1 MSPIIFP
8 TYHKFCR
15 KCIAS
20 HLLEAWH
27 HSLSRCPCS
36 RRLEATDNRSQYVS
50 CTIMDF
56 DVKANPAKALENL
69 AKVEKDAEAVPHVLA
84 QLKSLLEFLGNKKC
98 NGDMRTQLNKSL
110 EAIANNDSINE
121 AAIRELGVPVAM
133 DRAMNSTKW
142 QEKVAALKMIE
153 CWAES
158 SPDAV
163 TNSMVEIVPKLSGLF
178 WDTKKELSGQ
188 AKSTLTAA
196 CRAIDN
202 VDLAPF
208 IPQLIKAIA
217 EPETVE
223 ECIYALAATTF
234 VQAVKAP
241 ALSITVP
248 LLERGFKE
256 RKVATIRQ
264 CAKITENLAK
274 LVADPMDVAPFLP
287 VLGPALNKAKTD
299 VSDPECRS
307 RCAAAHDALL
317 AIGSVNDDQSKASE
331 ADKAALRAKVKEV
344 VAANMKGSAPAVI
357 TYTEAALAGL
367 VHDSEKPNL
376 DSWVQ
381 DLTPSL
387 GKDKEKAIG
396 DMFAGLQGLKKE
408 GPSEVFEDDA
418 KADEDVLCDCRFS
431 LAYGSKILLN
441 SARMKLIRGR
451 RYGLVASK
459 AAGKTT
465 LLKAIANNQ
474 LEGFPG
480 PEQCKTV
487 FVEDDIAGS
496 DAKMNVVEFVMNT
509 VGEDGITEDMVR
521 QGLSSVGFD
530 DEHLKKPVSSLSGGW
545 RIKTAVARAMLRNAD
560 ILLLDQPTN
569 HLDVKNVQWVVD
581 YLTGEAT
588 KNVTCL
594 IVTHDLDFANKV
606 LTNTIFFTPSLKL
619 DSYVGNLETFFE
631 KFPDARA
638 LFDITDSK
646 DPFNFPVPAPIEGL
660 KAKGS
665 KCMTMENVTFS
676 YPGQERPQLENVN
689 VRVSMASR
697 VCCAGPNGAGK
708 STLIKLLTGALTP
721 STGVVWRHPNVRV
734 AYVGQ
739 HAFEYVEHHLQKTPN
754 EYIRWRYD
762 GGDDKEA
769 LNKSNMQITPEEQAI
784 MDKPFEVTFENE
796 EGKTV
801 KEKRVVEKLMGR
813 RKEKTGLFYECKF
826 KGKSQDQNIWMD
838 REELIEKGF
847 EKLVMAVDR
856 KKLAAEGAYTRTL
869 SARNVE
875 EHLIGVG
882 LDSEAATHT
891 RIAQLSSGQKI
902 KVVLA
907 AALWYL
913 PHILILDEPTNY
925 ASREDLASL
934 AKAMNNWAGGIVL
947 ITHSKAFADLTTRE
961 NWIVQNHRC
970 EISGEADWVA
980 LEKEALE
987 LGIGQGDQLDAAGN
1001 KVEAKKKRDPA
1012 DVKPR
1017 DKKVMMKEIKKKIAN
1032 ESELTEFEY
1041 ECATAWELWG

>member
-1 MSPIIFP
+1 MNFDL
-8 TYHKFCR
+8 KAD
-15 KCIAS
+15 AS
-20 HLLEAWH
+20 KAIEALEAA
-27 HSLSRCPCS
+27 SKQTTSIPFVLSQLEGLISFVGDKKCTAELRTKLTAA
-36 RRLEATDNRSQYVS
+36 LEAV
-50 CTIMDF
+50 
-56 DVKANPAKALENL
+56 AK
-69 AKVEKDAEAVPHVLA
+69 
-84 QLKSLLEFLGNKKC
+84 
-98 NGDMRTQLNKSL
+98 
-110 EAIANNDSINE
+110 NDSVNE
-121 AAIRELGVPVAM
+121 AAIKELGVPVAM
-133 DRAMNSTKW
+133 ARAVDSTKW
-142 QEKVAALKMIE
+142 QEKVVALRLIE
-153 CWAES
+153 LWAES
-158 SPDAV
+158 APDAV
-163 TNSMVEIVPKLSGLF
+163 TDSMVSIVPKLSALF
-178 WDTKKELSGQ
+178 WDSKAEVKNQ
-188 AKSTLTAA
+188 AKATLTAA

-202 VDLAPF
+202 IDLAPF
-208 IPQLIKAIA
+208 IPNLIRAIA

-223 ECIYALAATTF
+223 DCIYALAATTF

-256 RKVATIRQ
+256 RKIATIRQ
-264 CAKITENLAK
+264 CAKISENLAK
-274 LVADPMDVAPFLP
+274 LVADPVDVAPFLP
-287 VLGPALNKAKTD
+287 VLGPALAKAKSE

-317 AIGSVNDDQSKASE
+317 AIGSVNTDQ
-331 ADKAALRAKVKEV
+331 DKANQAALTSLKAKVKEV
-344 VAANMKGSAPAVI
+344 AAANMKGQPEALI
-357 TYTEAALAGL
+357 KFTEAALVGL
-367 VHDSEKPNL
+367 VN
-376 DSWVQ
+376 
-381 DLTPSL
+381 
-387 GKDKEKAIG
+387 DKEKPTVEAWVMDLEPTLGKANEKAIQA
-396 DMFAGLQGLKKE
+396 MFNGLAGQKKDTVA
-408 GPSEVFEDDA
+408 EVFEDDT
-418 KADEDVLCDCRFS
+418 KEGEDVLCDCRFS

-441 SARMKLIRGR
+441 SARMRLLRGR

-480 PEQCKTV
+480 PDVCKTV

-496 DAKMNVVEFVMNT
+496 DSKYGVVQFVLNT
-509 VGEDGITEDMVR
+509 VGEDGITEEMVR
-521 QGLSSVGFD
+521 KGLQAVGFD
-530 DEHLKKPVSSLSGGW
+530 DHHLNLPVSSLSGGW

-588 KNVTCL
+588 KNVTCI
-594 IVTHDLDFANKV
+594 IVTHDLNFANKV

-619 DSYVGNLETFFE
+619 DSYIGNLEAFFQ
-631 KFPDARA
+631 KNPDARA
-638 LFDITDSK
+638 LFDISDSK

-665 KCMTMENVTFS
+665 KCMTMENVAFT
-676 YPGQERPQLENVN
+676 YPGAEKPQLENVN

-697 VCCAGPNGAGK
+697 VCCAGANGAGK

-721 STGVVWRHPNVRV
+721 SSGVVWRHPNVRV

-769 LNKSNMQITPEEQAI
+769 LNKSNMVITPEEQAK
-784 MDKPFEVTFENE
+784 MDKPFEVAFTDE
-796 EGKTV
+796 EGKTQ
-801 KEKRVVEKLMGR
+801 KEKRVIERLMGR
-813 RKEKTGLFYECKF
+813 RKEKTGLFYEAKF

-838 REELIEKGF
+838 RDDLIEKGF
-847 EKLVMAVDR
+847 EKMVLAVDR

-947 ITHSKAFADLTTRE
+947 ITHSQQFAELTTRE
-961 NWIVQNHRC
+961 NWIVANHRC

-987 LGIGQGDQLDAAGN
+987 LGLGNPDQLDAAGN
-1001 KVEAKKKRDPA
+1001 KVDVKKKRDPN
-1012 DVKPR
+1012 DIKPR
-1017 DKKVMMKEIKKKIAN
+1017 DKKIMQKEIKKKIDT
-1032 ESELTEFEY
+1032 EQELTEFEY
-1041 ECATAWELWG
+1041 ECATAWGMWN

>member
-1 MSPIIFP
+1 M
-8 TYHKFCR
+8 T
-15 KCIAS
+15 
-20 HLLEAWH
+20 
-27 HSLSRCPCS
+27 
-36 RRLEATDNRSQYVS
+36 
-50 CTIMDF
+50 DF
-56 DVKANPAKALENL
+56 DFKADANVALANL
-69 AKVEKDAEAVPHVLA
+69 QAAAKDATKVPFVLA
-84 QLKSLLEFLGNKKC
+84 QLESILAFTSEKKC
-98 NGDMRTQLNKSL
+98 KGDQIKAITAAL
-110 EAIANNDSINE
+110 EAIAKNDSINE
-121 AAIRELGVPVAM
+121 YAVKQFGVQVAVK
-133 DRAMNSTKW
+133 RALESTKW
-142 QEKVAALKMIE
+142 QEKVLALRLVE
-153 CWAES
+153 LWAES
-158 SPDAV
+158 APDAV
-163 TNSMVEIVPKLSGLF
+163 TDSMVSIVPKLSELF
-178 WDTKKELSGQ
+178 WDSKPEVKAQ
-188 AKSTLTAA
+188 AQATLNAA

-202 VDLAPF
+202 MDLAPF
-208 IPQLIKAIA
+208 IPNLIRAIS

-264 CAKITENLAK
+264 CAKIAENLAK
-274 LVADPMDVAPFLP
+274 LVADPADVAPFLP
-287 VLGPALNKAKTD
+287 VLGPSLAKSKAE
-299 VSDPECRS
+299 VSDPECRT

-317 AIGSVNDDQSKASE
+317 AIGSTNAEQDAAAAKAL
-331 ADKAALRAKVKEV
+331 DGLRQKVKDA
-344 VAANMKGSAPAVI
+344 VATHLKGAAPAVVAFAEVAI
-357 TYTEAALAGL
+357 VGL
-367 VHDSEKPNL
+367 VN
-376 DSWVQ
+376 
-381 DLTPSL
+381 
-387 GKDKEKAIG
+387 DKEKPTAATWVSDLEATLGSSATKSIEA
-396 DMFAGLQGLKKE
+396 MFAALSGAKTVVDV
-408 GPSEVFEDDA
+408 EVFEDDS
-418 KADEDVLCDCRFS
+418 KEGEDVLCDCRFS

-441 SARMKLIRGR
+441 SARMRLLRGR

-480 PEQCKTV
+480 PEICKTV
-487 FVEDDIAGS
+487 FVEDDISGS
-496 DAKMNVVEFVMNT
+496 DSKFGVVQFVLNT
-509 VGEDGITEDMVR
+509 VNEDGVTEEMVR
-521 QGLSSVGFD
+521 SGLQAVGFD
-530 DEHLKKPVSSLSGGW
+530 DHHLNLPVSSLSGGW

-588 KNVTCL
+588 KNVTCI
-594 IVTHDLDFANKV
+594 IVTHDLNFANKV

-619 DSYVGNLETFFE
+619 DSYIGNLETFFE
-631 KFPDARA
+631 KFPEARM

-665 KCMTMENVTFS
+665 KCMTMENVSFT
-676 YPGQERPQLENVN
+676 YPGAERPQLENVN
-689 VRVSMASR
+689 IRVSMASR
-697 VCCAGPNGAGK
+697 VCCAGANGAGK
-708 STLIKLLTGALTP
+708 STMIKLLTGALTP
-721 STGVVWRHPNVRV
+721 SVGTVWRHPNVRV

-769 LNKSNMQITPEEQAI
+769 LNKSNMLITPEEQKK
-784 MDKPFEVTFENE
+784 MDTPMEVVYVDEDGKSKKEN
-796 EGKTV
+796 
-801 KEKRVVEKLMGR
+801 RVIERLMGR
-813 RKEKTGLFYECKF
+813 RKDKNGLAYEAKF
-826 KGKSQDQNIWMD
+826 KNKSQDMNMWFE

-847 EKLVMAVDR
+847 EKLILAVDR

-875 EHLIGVG
+875 EHLLGVG
-882 LDSEAATHT
+882 LDSESATHT

-925 ASREDLASL
+925 ASREDLAAL

-947 ITHSKAFADLTTRE
+947 ITHSQQFAELTTRE
-961 NWIVQNHRC
+961 NWIVANHRC
-970 EISGEADWVA
+970 DISGEADWVA

-987 LGIGQGDQLDAAGN
+987 LGLGNPDQLDAAGN
-1001 KVEAKKKRDPA
+1001 KVDSKKKKDPN

-1017 DKKVMMKEIKKKIAN
+1017 EKKIMQKDIKKKI
-1032 ESELTEFEY
+1032 ETEQELTEFEY
-1041 ECATAWELWG
+1041 ECATAWGMWA

>member
-1 MSPIIFP
+1 MS
-8 TYHKFCR
+8 
-15 KCIAS
+15 
-20 HLLEAWH
+20 
-27 HSLSRCPCS
+27 
-36 RRLEATDNRSQYVS
+36 
-50 CTIMDF
+50 F
-56 DVKANPAKALENL
+56 DIKADPVKALESL
-69 AKVEKDAEAVPHVLA
+69 QAAEKDTTLVPFVLA
-84 QLKSLLEFLGNKKC
+84 NLDSLLQFVGDKKC
-98 NGDMRTQLNKSL
+98 NGEQRTKLIASL
-110 EAIANNDSINE
+110 EAIAKNDDVNE
-121 AAIRELGVPVAM
+121 SAIKDLGVPVAIN
-133 DRAMNSTKW
+133 RATESTKW
-142 QEKVAALKMIE
+142 QEKIAALRLIE
-153 CWAES
+153 LWS
-158 SPDAV
+158 SSAPDAI
-163 TNSMVEIVPKLSGLF
+163 TDSMVVIVPKLSALF
-178 WDTKKELSGQ
+178 WDSKPEVKNQ
-188 AKSTLTAA
+188 AKASLTAA
-196 CRAIDN
+196 CKAIDN
-202 VDLAPF
+202 IDLAPF
-208 IPQLIKAIA
+208 IPQLIRAIA

-223 ECIYALAATTF
+223 DCIYALAATTF
-234 VQAVKAP
+234 VQAVKAA

-248 LLERGFKE
+248 LLERGFRE

-274 LVADPMDVAPFLP
+274 LVADPIDVAPFMP
-287 VLGPALNKAKTD
+287 VLSPALAKSKTD

-317 AIGSVNDDQSKASE
+317 AIGSVNADQTKAE
-331 ADKAALRAKVKEV
+331 QAAAANLKAKVKEV
-344 VAANMKGSAPAVI
+344 VAANLKGYPEAVI
-357 TYTEAALAGL
+357 RYTESALAGL
-367 VHDSEKPNL
+367 VNDKEKPNAE
-376 DSWVQ
+376 SWVSN
-381 DLTPSL
+381 LTPTL
-387 GKDKEKAIG
+387 GQKNAKVIEAMFNGLG
-396 DMFAGLQGLKKE
+396 DVKKE
-408 GPSEVFEDDA
+408 VTAEVFEDDS
-418 KADEDVLCDCRFS
+418 KAGEDILCDCRFS

-441 SARMKLIRGR
+441 SARLRLLRGR
-451 RYGLVASK
+451 RYGLIASK

-474 LEGFPG
+474 LEGFPTSDV
-480 PEQCKTV
+480 CKTV

-496 DAKMNVVEFVMNT
+496 DSKLGVVGFVLNT
-509 VGEDGITEDMVR
+509 VGEDGITEAMVR
-521 QGLSSVGFD
+521 EGLGKVGFD
-530 DEHLKKPVSSLSGGW
+530 QHHLNLPVSSLSGGW
-545 RIKTAVARAMLRNAD
+545 RIKTALARAMLRNAD

-569 HLDVKNVQWVVD
+569 HLDVLNCQWIAD
-581 YLTGEAT
+581 YLTGEQC
-588 KNVTCL
+588 KNVTCI
-594 IVTHDLDFANKV
+594 IVTHDLEFANKV

-619 DSYVGNLETFFE
+619 DSYIGNMEAFFQ
-631 KFPDARA
+631 KNPDARS
-638 LFDITDSK
+638 LFDMTDSK

-665 KCMTMENVTFS
+665 KCMTIENVSFT
-676 YPGQERPQLENVN
+676 YPGAEKPQLENVN

-697 VCCAGPNGAGK
+697 VCCAGANGAGK

-721 STGVVWRHPNVRV
+721 TTGVVWRHPNVRV

-739 HAFEYVEHHLQKTPN
+739 HAFEYVENHLQKTPN

-769 LNKSNMQITPEEQAI
+769 LNKSNMMITPEEQAI
-784 MDKPFEVTFENE
+784 MDKPFEVTFTDE

-838 REELIEKGF
+838 RDELIEKGF
-847 EKLVMAVDR
+847 EKLVLAVDR

-882 LDSEAATHT
+882 LDSESATHT

-925 ASREDLASL
+925 ASREDSASL

-947 ITHSKAFADLTTRE
+947 ITHSKAFAELTTRE
-961 NWIVQNHRC
+961 NWIVANHRC

-987 LGIGQGDQLDAAGN
+987 LGLVHNVEQLDAAGN
-1001 KVEAKKKRDPA
+1001 KVDNKKKKDPN
-1012 DVKPR
+1012 DIKPR
-1017 DKKVMMKEIKKKIAN
+1017 EKKIMQKEIKKKID
-1032 ESELTEFEY
+1032 SEQELNEFEY
-1041 ECATAWELWG
+1041 ECATAWDMWK

>member
-1 MSPIIFP
+1 MS
-8 TYHKFCR
+8 
-15 KCIAS
+15 
-20 HLLEAWH
+20 
-27 HSLSRCPCS
+27 
-36 RRLEATDNRSQYVS
+36 
-50 CTIMDF
+50 F
-56 DVKANPAKALENL
+56 DIKADPVKALESL
-69 AKVEKDAEAVPHVLA
+69 QAAEKDTTLVPFVLA
-84 QLKSLLEFLGNKKC
+84 NLDSLLQFVGDKKC
-98 NGDMRTQLNKSL
+98 NGEQRTKLIASL
-110 EAIANNDSINE
+110 EAIAKNDDVNE
-121 AAIRELGVPVAM
+121 SAIKDLGVPVAIN
-133 DRAMNSTKW
+133 RATESTKW
-142 QEKVAALKMIE
+142 QEKIAALRLIE
-153 CWAES
+153 LWS
-158 SPDAV
+158 SSAPDAI
-163 TNSMVEIVPKLSGLF
+163 TDSMVVIVPKLSALF
-178 WDTKKELSGQ
+178 WDSKPEVKNQ
-188 AKSTLTAA
+188 AKASLTAA
-196 CRAIDN
+196 CKAIDN
-202 VDLAPF
+202 IDLAPF
-208 IPQLIKAIA
+208 IPQLIRAIA

-223 ECIYALAATTF
+223 DCIYALAATTF
-234 VQAVKAP
+234 VQAVKAA

-248 LLERGFKE
+248 LLERGFRE

-274 LVADPMDVAPFLP
+274 LVADPIDVAPFMP
-287 VLGPALNKAKTD
+287 VLSPALAKSKTD

-317 AIGSVNDDQSKASE
+317 AIGSVNADQTKAE
-331 ADKAALRAKVKEV
+331 QAAAANLKAKVKEV
-344 VAANMKGSAPAVI
+344 VAANLKGYPEAVI
-357 TYTEAALAGL
+357 RYTESALAGL
-367 VHDSEKPNL
+367 VNDKEKPNAE
-376 DSWVQ
+376 SWVSN
-381 DLTPSL
+381 LTPTL
-387 GKDKEKAIG
+387 GQKNAKVIEAMFNGLG
-396 DMFAGLQGLKKE
+396 DVKKE
-408 GPSEVFEDDA
+408 VTAEVFEDDS
-418 KADEDVLCDCRFS
+418 KAGEDIPCDCRFS

-441 SARMKLIRGR
+441 SARLRLLRGR
-451 RYGLVASK
+451 RYGLIASK

-474 LEGFPG
+474 LEGFPTSDV
-480 PEQCKTV
+480 CKTV

-496 DAKMNVVEFVMNT
+496 DSKLGVVGFVLNT
-509 VGEDGITEDMVR
+509 VGEDGITEAMVR
-521 QGLSSVGFD
+521 EGLGKVGFD
-530 DEHLKKPVSSLSGGW
+530 QHHLNLPVSSLSGGW
-545 RIKTAVARAMLRNAD
+545 RIKTALARAMLRNAD

-569 HLDVKNVQWVVD
+569 HLDVLNCQWIAD
-581 YLTGEAT
+581 YLTGEQC
-588 KNVTCL
+588 KNVTCI
-594 IVTHDLDFANKV
+594 IVTHDLEFANKV

-619 DSYVGNLETFFE
+619 DSYIGNMEAFFQ
-631 KFPDARA
+631 KNPDARS
-638 LFDITDSK
+638 LFDMTDSK

-665 KCMTMENVTFS
+665 KCMTIENVSFT
-676 YPGQERPQLENVN
+676 YPGAEKPQLENVN

-697 VCCAGPNGAGK
+697 VCCAGANGAGK

-721 STGVVWRHPNVRV
+721 TTGVVWRHPNVRV

-739 HAFEYVEHHLQKTPN
+739 HAFEYVENHLQKTPN

-769 LNKSNMQITPEEQAI
+769 LNKSNMMITPEEQAI
-784 MDKPFEVTFENE
+784 MDKPFEVTFTDE

-838 REELIEKGF
+838 RDELIEKGF
-847 EKLVMAVDR
+847 EKLVLAVDR

-882 LDSEAATHT
+882 LDSESATHT

-925 ASREDLASL
+925 ASREDSASL

-947 ITHSKAFADLTTRE
+947 ITHSKAFAELTTRE
-961 NWIVQNHRC
+961 NWIVANHRC

-987 LGIGQGDQLDAAGN
+987 LGLVHNVEQLDAAGN
-1001 KVEAKKKRDPA
+1001 KVDNKKKKDPN
-1012 DVKPR
+1012 DIKPR
-1017 DKKVMMKEIKKKIAN
+1017 EKKIMQKEIKKKID
-1032 ESELTEFEY
+1032 SEQELNEFEY
-1041 ECATAWELWG
+1041 ECATAWDMWK

>member
-1 MSPIIFP
+1 MNFDFKADAAKAMENLKAAEKQAKAVPFVLAALDSILQFFGD
-8 TYHKFCR
+8 K
-15 KCIAS
+15 KCTADLRTKITASLEEIAS
-20 HLLEAWH
+20 
-27 HSLSRCPCS
+27 
-36 RRLEATDNRSQYVS
+36 
-50 CTIMDF
+50 
-56 DVKANPAKALENL
+56 
-69 AKVEKDAEAVPHVLA
+69 
-84 QLKSLLEFLGNKKC
+84 
-98 NGDMRTQLNKSL
+98 
-110 EAIANNDSINE
+110 NNDVNE
-121 AAIRELGVPVAM
+121 PAIKDLGVPVAM
-133 DRAMNSTKW
+133 NRAVESTKW
-142 QEKVAALKMIE
+142 QEKVMALRMIE
-153 CWAES
+153 MWAES
-158 SPDAV
+158 APDAV
-163 TNSMVEIVPKLSGLF
+163 TDSMVSIVPKLSSLF
-178 WDTKKELSGQ
+178 WDSKPEVKNQ
-188 AKSTLTAA
+188 AKAALTAA

-202 VDLAPF
+202 IDLAPF
-208 IPQLIKAIA
+208 IPNLIRAIS

-223 ECIYALAATTF
+223 DCIYALAATTF

-264 CAKITENLAK
+264 CAKISENLAK
-274 LVADPMDVAPFLP
+274 LVADPVDVAPFLP
-287 VLGPALNKAKTD
+287 VLGPALAKAKVD

-317 AIGSVNDDQSKASE
+317 AIGSVNTDQQKALDASVSE
-331 ADKAALRAKVKEV
+331 TKAKVKEV
-344 VAANMKGSAPAVI
+344 VATNLKGQPEPLIKYV
-357 TYTEAALAGL
+357 EAALTGL
-367 VHDSEKPNL
+367 LSDKERPNAE
-376 DSWVQ
+376 SWVTN
-381 DLTPSL
+381 LTPSV
-387 GKDKEKAIG
+387 GDVVPAKTIEAMFKA
-396 DMFAGLQGLKKE
+396 LSGLKKE
-408 GPSEVFEDDA
+408 STAEVFEDDT
-418 KADEDVLCDCRFS
+418 KEGEDVLCDCRFS

-441 SARMKLIRGR
+441 SARLKLLRGR

-480 PEQCKTV
+480 PDVCKTV

-496 DAKMNVVEFVMNT
+496 DSKYGVVQFVLNT
-509 VGEDGITEDMVR
+509 VGEDGVTEEMVR
-521 QGLSSVGFD
+521 KGLQSVGFD
-530 DEHLKKPVSSLSGGW
+530 DHHLNLPVSSLSGGW

-560 ILLLDQPTN
+560 ILLMDQPTN

-588 KNVTCL
+588 KKVTCL
-594 IVTHDLDFANKV
+594 IVTHDVDFANKV
-606 LTNTIFFTPSLKL
+606 LTNTIFFTPTLKL
-619 DSYVGNLETFFE
+619 DSYSGNLEAFFQ
-631 KFPDARA
+631 KNPDARA
-638 LFDITDSK
+638 MFDLSDSK

-665 KCMTMENVTFS
+665 KCMSMENVNFT
-676 YPGQERPQLENVN
+676 YPGAPRPQLENVN
-689 VRVSMASR
+689 IRVSMASR
-697 VCCAGPNGAGK
+697 VCCAGANGAGK

-721 STGVVWRHPNVRV
+721 SAGVVWRHPNVRI

-739 HAFEYVEHHLQKTPN
+739 HAFEYVENHLQKTPN

-769 LNKSNMQITPEEQAI
+769 LNKSNMLITPEEQAL
-784 MDKPFEVTFENE
+784 MDKPMEVTFTDE
-796 EGKTV
+796 EGKTQ
-801 KEKRVVEKLMGR
+801 KEKRVIERLMGR
-813 RKEKTGLFYECKF
+813 RKEKTGLFYEAKF
-826 KGKSQDQNIWMD
+826 KSKTQDQNIWMD

-847 EKLVMAVDR
+847 EKMVLAVDR

-925 ASREDLASL
+925 ASREDSASL

-961 NWIVQNHRC
+961 NWIVQNYKC

-987 LGIGQGDQLDAAGN
+987 LGLTYKEEQLDVAGN
-1001 KVEAKKKRDPA
+1001 KIDNKKKRDPN
-1012 DVKPR
+1012 DIKPR
-1017 DKKVMMKEIKKKIAN
+1017 DKKVMMKELKRKIDA
-1032 ESELTEFEY
+1032 EEELTEWEY
-1041 ECATAWELWG
+1041 TCATAWSMWA